1 VEGDARSYSRAR
13 DLPRLIALW
22 PYELADFTPEGGT
35 RILSKLRQALR
46 AERRRARAGH
56 WSYELNR
63 HLALLGAYKGEI
75 ALLRA
80 RTLLS
85 RRTPGAAKPASAPA
99 VKDTV
104 AKGVPGLP
112 RQAR

>member
-1 VEGDARSYSRAR
+1 M
-13 DLPRLIALW
+13 
-22 PYELADFTPEGGT
+22 
-35 RILSKLRQALR
+35 RILSKLRRALR

-80 RTLLS
+80 RALPS
-85 RRTPGAAKPASAPA
+85 RRKPAAAKPASAPA
-99 VKDTV
+99 AKGRV
-104 AKGVPGLP
+104 AKGVLSLP
-112 RQAR
+112 RQVR